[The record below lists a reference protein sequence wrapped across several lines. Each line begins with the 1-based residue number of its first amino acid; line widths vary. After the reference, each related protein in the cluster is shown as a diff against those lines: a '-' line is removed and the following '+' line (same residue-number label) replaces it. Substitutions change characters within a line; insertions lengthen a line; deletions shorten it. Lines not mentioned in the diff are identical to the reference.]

1 MKKQVTGIP
10 KLILLTTGI
19 LYSLAFLLSCFTA
32 KIQPC
37 NFSYI
42 TYFELGFPFL
52 FAGFV
57 LVLMPLTF
65 IFFRKYFWITI
76 LILPI
81 SITNV
86 KAIFSFHFPNK
97 FEVSKPGNQ
106 IRILSWNVNAFLYK
120 PYIVLGK
127 QEQGWQMAMVDFIK
141 EMQPDIMC
149 FQDFAAA
156 PEKYGKVNVAYLADS
171 VGYPYHYFSED
182 GDNYGTIIFSKLP
195 VIDSGRIKYT
205 ERKYPES
212 MAYIDV
218 LKGKDTLRVYNTH
231 LRSMNLHQDKITID
245 NIGYLEFVKEDTAVL
260 FHANRL
266 QRLQYFDCI
275 HAQQAQIVKQTLDT
289 TSHPYIFCAD
299 LNSVP
304 SSYVYHHIQN
314 GLKDAFTCAG
324 SFLCGTYH
332 SFTPTLRIDVTLMS
346 PSLKPVQYYSP
357 RLELSDHYPVVTDI
371 QLHN

>member
-1 MKKQVTGIP
+1 MKNQITGIP
-10 KLILLTTGI
+10 KMLLLISGI
-19 LYSLAFLLSCFTA
+19 LYSLVFLLSCFTSQ
-32 KIQPC
+32 IQPC

-52 FAGFV
+52 LAGFV
-57 LVLMPLTF
+57 LVIIPLTF
-65 IFFRKYFWITI
+65 YLFRKQVWIAI
-76 LILPI
+76 LILVP
-81 SITNV
+81 SYNNV
-86 KAIFSFHFPNK
+86 RAVFSFHLPHSFQVTK
-97 FEVSKPGNQ
+97 ATDQV
-106 IRILSWNVNAFLYK
+106 RILSWNVNAFLYK
-120 PYIVLGK
+120 PYIVLNS

-141 EMQPDIMC
+141 QMQPDIMC

-171 VGYPYHYFSED
+171 LKYPYHYFSED
-182 GDNYGTIIFSKLP
+182 GDNYGTIIFSRLP

-212 MAYIDV
+212 MAYVDV

-245 NIGYLEFVKEDTAVL
+245 NIGYIEFVKEDTAVL

-289 TSHPYIFCAD
+289 TAHPYIFCAD

-304 SSYVYHHIQN
+304 SGYVYHHIQN
-314 GLKDAFTCAG
+314 GLTDAFLSEG
-324 SFLCGTYH
+324 SFLSGTYH
-332 SFTPTLRIDVTLMS
+332 HFTPTLRIDVTLMS
-346 PSLKPVQYYSP
+346 PSLMPVQYYSP
-357 RLELSDHYPVVTDI
+357 RLDLSDHYPVVTDI